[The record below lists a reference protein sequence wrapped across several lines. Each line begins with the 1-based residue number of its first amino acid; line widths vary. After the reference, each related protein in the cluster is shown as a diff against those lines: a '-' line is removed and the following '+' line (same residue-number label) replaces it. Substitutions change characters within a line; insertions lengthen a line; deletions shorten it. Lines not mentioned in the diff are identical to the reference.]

1 MAVKLRYRNLKS
13 GKRTY
18 YLDIHHNGKR
28 WREFLK
34 VIISPYDVAKNEKK
48 KIIEKIRVNRELEL
62 LSEDIDHIPMHY
74 RKLDFFVFAE
84 DYLNHY
90 RKQDGRMIEG
100 SIKKFKKF
108 LQSSKL
114 PISNITPSIMERF
127 KDHLIYDAGLTGETP
142 HNYFTRFKK
151 VLKAAKIKGYL
162 KEMPTEHIRF
172 TNPNKN
178 DTIKKQVVDAEELQQ
193 LANTMCG
200 NNEVKKA
207 FLFACYTSLGLAEIR
222 YLKWSNIKNGRLITN
237 RKKTGEIINNRLNL
251 TALKIIGER
260 KENYEFIFDLQSL
273 SVSSVNKD
281 IKYWSERAN
290 IDKHLTFYCARHTF
304 ACLLLMNGAN
314 LKTVAD
320 AMGHRSTRST
330 LKYLNYVQKLQDEAI
345 DKLPSLELSNIF

>member
-1 MAVKLRYRNLKS
+1 MAVKLRYRTLKS

-18 YLDIHHNGKR
+18 YLDIHHNGQR

-34 VIISPYDVAKNEKK
+34 VPIHPHDPVKNEKK
-48 KIIEKIRVNRELEL
+48 RIIEKIRVNRELEL
-62 LSEDIDHIPMHY
+62 LSEDTDHIPVHF

-84 DYLNHY
+84 DYLIHY

-100 SIKKFKKF
+100 SIKKFKKS
-108 LQSSKL
+108 LQSSNL
-114 PISNITPSIMERF
+114 PISKITPSIMERF

-151 VLKAAKIKGYL
+151 VLKAAKFKGYL

-178 DTIKKQVVDAEELQQ
+178 DTIKKQVVDAKELQQ

-200 NNEVKKA
+200 NNGVKKA

-222 YLKWSNIKNGRLITN
+222 DLKWSNIKNGRLIIN

-251 TALKIIGER
+251 TALKILGAR
-260 KENYEFIFDLQSL
+260 KESYEYIFDLQLISDTAIN
-273 SVSSVNKD
+273 SNVR
-281 IKYWSERAN
+281 YWSQRAK

-304 ACLLLMNGAN
+304 ACLLLINGAN

-320 AMGHRSTRST
+320 AMGHTSTRST

-345 DKLPSLELSNIF
+345 DNLPSLEI